1 MSDPSYETMVLR
13 ELAQLRSELASSRAE
28 MRAEIQG
35 VQTEVVGVRID
46 VATLKVKSG
55 LWGAGAG
62 FVPAA
67 LVAVMA
73 LTTGGS

>member
-1 MSDPSYETMVLR
+1 MTSPSYESMVLR
-13 ELAQLRSELASSRAE
+13 ELANLRE
-28 MRAEIQG
+28 EIAD
-35 VQTEVVGVRID
+35 VRTEVVGVRID

>member
-1 MSDPSYETMVLR
+1 MTEQTYEAMVLR
-13 ELAQLRSELASSRAE
+13 ELAQVRSELGELRA
-28 MRAEIQG
+28 
-35 VQTEVVGVRID
+35 EVVGVRID

-62 FVPAA
+62 FIPAA

-73 LTTGGS
+73 LTVGGS

>member
-1 MSDPSYETMVLR
+1 VPEPNYESMVLR
-13 ELAQLRSELASSRAE
+13 ELSALREEMAEVRAE
-28 MRAEIQG
+28 M
-35 VQTEVVGVRID
+35 VGVRID

-67 LVAVMA
+67 LIAVMA
-73 LTTGGS
+73 VTTGGS